1 MENRVRRTAVKD
13 IHQLFTD
20 FKAEFP
26 DIHEK
31 NEALGQFIHES
42 AGPLDVKTRWL
53 IKIGISGAAGHL
65 RALVTHVNAAREAGA
80 TEEEI
85 AHALL
90 LLIPTCGFPTFMAAY
105 GAWKEQA

>member
-1 MENRVRRTAVKD
+1 MKD

-80 TEEEI
+80 RRAT
-85 AHALL
+85 LFS
-90 LLIPTCGFPTFMAAY
+90 LIPTCGFPTFMAAY

>member
-1 MENRVRRTAVKD
+1 MKD

-26 DIHEK
+26 GIHEK

-80 TEEEI
+80 TEESRSRSSPFDPHMWFPNLHGSLWSLERTGVS
-85 AHALL
+85 
-90 LLIPTCGFPTFMAAY
+90 PT
-105 GAWKEQA
+105 